1 MFFLLLILLIV
12 LSLIDKSYQYQ
23 IVRVPLSF
31 FGIRHPL
38 LSKNKSFSSS
48 SWQLLA
54 ETSSNNLNNDNN
66 NISKTKNNNPPLN
79 RKKKKIV
86 INTNLI
92 GVDNISSDGNL
103 TEQKEKQK
111 EAQKIRESIGSN
123 LGKTSK
129 KKKNNNDL
137 NRNNN
142 NKKKKISNKAQKLVD
157 QRTAN
162 GAVDGTLQAGL
173 AIPEEQE
180 IQVQEVKRG
189 NKQVTIVRLVQKPFL
204 FH

>member
-12 LSLIDKSYQYQ
+12 LSLIDNSYQYQ

-38 LSKNKSFSSS
+38 LSRNKSFSSS

-103 TEQKEKQK
+103 TEQKKKQK
-111 EAQKIRESIGSN
+111 EAQKLRENIGSN

-137 NRNNN
+137 NRNNSN
-142 NKKKKISNKAQKLVD
+142 NKKISKKAQKLVD